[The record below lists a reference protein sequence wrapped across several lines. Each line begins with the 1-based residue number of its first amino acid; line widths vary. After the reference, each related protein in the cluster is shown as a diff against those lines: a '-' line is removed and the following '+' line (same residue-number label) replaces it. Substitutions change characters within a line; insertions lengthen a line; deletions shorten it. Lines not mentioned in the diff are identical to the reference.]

1 MPLITL
7 CLAILLLLTGCVSS
21 GNRSILDQER
31 LDKITLNES
40 TKADLKRLLGQ
51 PNSISKQSGNYS
63 PIPGMPPAPGLS
75 NVEVW
80 TYSYLSVDVDGA
92 TFIPIVGLF
101 AGGATSKMNTYTA
114 VFDETGIVR
123 HISSTQSEGRS
134 GPASDGAPPEATES
148 APKNPW
154 ANKRSK

>member
-7 CLAILLLLTGCVSS
+7 CLALLLLLTGCISS
-21 GNRSILDQER
+21 GNTAVMDQAR
-31 LDKITLNES
+31 LEQITVNIS
-40 TKADLKRLLGQ
+40 TKEDVRRLLGQ
-51 PNSISKQSGNYS
+51 PNAISKHSGRYS
-63 PIPGMPPAPGLS
+63 PVPGMPPLPDLD

-80 TYSYLSVDVDGA
+80 SYTHISVDVDGA

-101 AGGATSKMNTYTA
+101 AGGATSHLNTYTA
-114 VFDETGIVR
+114 TFDQTGIIR
-123 HISSTQSEGRS
+123 HTSALQSEGRS